1 MSRDGETSVAAPG
14 SPGSPGSPGYPA
26 TRLPGYP
33 ATRLPGLAGRG
44 RILTPGIRRPLPL
57 PLPAASAP
65 GPGPGPGPFGVEV
78 PSGSLY
84 DVLCAIDTYVRR
96 LGEVRVGQM
105 GLL

>member
-1 MSRDGETSVAAPG
+1 MSRDGEASVAAPG
-14 SPGSPGSPGYPA
+14 SPGSPGS
-26 TRLPGYP
+26 PGYP

-96 LGEVRVGQM
+96 RGEVRVGQM